1 MKKELEQYFGC
12 EVKIAEYKNKLPLPI
27 FMTMRDIVMVEI
39 YGVTFAI
46 IDVMKETELSVA
58 AMKKQ
63 KAKYEEALQCPV
75 AYEVAI
81 NNVSMRNALVKS
93 GVPFVNLPGNVFLP
107 FMGIVLQDVYRKQLV
122 KADKMMPAT
131 QMVFL
136 ELLYMSDEES
146 VLKSEVANKLNL
158 TKTSIT
164 RATAQLEEMGLIQ
177 QMKSGTEIAIKRN
190 YSRKEYYENAKGYL
204 INPVQKVITIMRYE
218 ATFESFSA
226 GETALSQES
235 ELNPPRIE
243 ERAIYKGEEV
253 VDQLEIVDARSEDP
267 DDCLKI
273 QLWKYNPSYFARER
287 RVDPVSLACTF
298 KGNEDERIEMS
309 IEDIDMI
316 LIMEDNFPEFASVFW
331 EYIKEGGYK
340 CGWKNEQNMHFYSF
354 TEGKFGYPTMIELF
368 SRKPGYHLEIEE
380 GIIPIHIDDDTSSL
394 SAILLNDDF
403 YKFMMSGRRVVDGIG
418 VLGAEHLIPFKMYA
432 WINLLDRKR
441 AGEHVNEKDLKKHKY
456 DVFRLLQIVTTGIK
470 VESEGLVTE
479 CIHRYIEEISAV
491 DESEIRL
498 LQMGMPFDRDRGVEL
513 LKEIYL

>member
-164 RATAQLEEMGLIQ
+164 R
-177 QMKSGTEIAIKRN
+177 GTEIAIKRN

-309 IEDIDMI
+309 IE
-316 LIMEDNFPEFASVFW
+316 
-331 EYIKEGGYK
+331 
-340 CGWKNEQNMHFYSF
+340 
-354 TEGKFGYPTMIELF
+354 
-368 SRKPGYHLEIEE
+368 
-380 GIIPIHIDDDTSSL
+380 
-394 SAILLNDDF
+394 
-403 YKFMMSGRRVVDGIG
+403 
-418 VLGAEHLIPFKMYA
+418 
-432 WINLLDRKR
+432 
-441 AGEHVNEKDLKKHKY
+441 
-456 DVFRLLQIVTTGIK
+456 
-470 VESEGLVTE
+470 
-479 CIHRYIEEISAV
+479 
-491 DESEIRL
+491 
-498 LQMGMPFDRDRGVEL
+498 EL
-513 LKEIYL
+513 LEEL